1 MKRLNP
7 AWGVL
12 GLVLLIATIVA
23 AQGTARLDGQV
34 FDKNGNP
41 YPDVTVE
48 IKNPDNGQTYTTKTD
63 KSGKYVQLGLLS
75 GVYDVVF
82 TNAAD
87 QLTFTIRTRVTQD
100 QENVVNL
107 NFKELLAK
115 SAIANPEAEKK
126 KAEEENKFKAM
137 KQNFS
142 NGLTAMNDATAL
154 RAQLKT
160 ATADQKAALQD
171 KLNTDYQTAIS
182 AFQLAEQG
190 VGEKEVRN
198 HALVWAH
205 LGEAYGDSGHF
216 DEAASAFQKAID
228 LQPQPEYY
236 QNRGTN
242 LAYAAVATGVD
253 PKVADAK
260 IADANAACAKGDT
273 LNTTPS
279 DTCWKNLGIVLTNK
293 GRMKDAVPPLQ
304 KATQISPKDADIW
317 FLLGGALAGN
327 IETKQEGEKMIYILP
342 PGTLD
347 AYKKYIELAPNG
359 PHAAESQSM
368 IDALGQYS
376 QGEDITVSK
385 KKKK

>member
-12 GLVLLIATIVA
+12 GLILLITTIVA

-34 FDKNGNP
+34 LDRNGNP

-48 IKNPDNGQTYTTKTD
+48 IKNPDNGQTYNAKTD
-63 KSGKYVQLGLLS
+63 KNGRYIQLGLLS
-75 GVYDVVF
+75 GIYDVVF

-87 QLTFTIRTRVTQD
+87 HLTFTVRTRVTED

-107 NFKELLAK
+107 SFKDLLAK
-115 SAIANPEAEKK
+115 AVIANPDAEKK
-126 KAEEENKFKAM
+126 KEEEENKFKAM
-137 KQNFS
+137 KQNFT
-142 NGLTAMNDATAL
+142 NGLAAMNDATSL
-154 RAQLKT
+154 RTQWKT
-160 ATADQKAALQD
+160 APADQKSALQD
-171 KLNTDYQTAIS
+171 KMNADYQTAIS

-205 LGEAYGDSGHF
+205 LGEAYGDSGRYA
-216 DEAASAFQKAID
+216 DAANSFQKAID

-236 QNRGTN
+236 QNLGTN
-242 LAYAAVATGVD
+242 LVYAAVAAGVD
-253 PKVADAK
+253 PKDADAK
-260 IADANAACAKGDT
+260 ITDANAACAKGDT

-293 GRMKDAVPPLQ
+293 GRMKDAIAPLQ
-304 KATQISPKDADIW
+304 KATQVSPKDPDAW

-327 IETKQEGEKMIYILP
+327 IQSKEEGDKMIYILP
-342 PGTLD
+342 PGTLE
-347 AYKKYIELAPNG
+347 AYQKYIDLAPNG
-359 PHAAESQSM
+359 PHVAEAQSM
-368 IDALGQYS
+368 IAALGQYS

>member
-236 QNRGTN
+236 QNLGTN